1 MDLTIN
7 IIGWIGSALLVIAYW
22 LNSRNKIN
30 AQMFSYQFLNIIGST
45 TLMVN
50 TLYYG
55 AYPSSSVNIIWLVI
69 GFYNMSKILK
79 V

>member
-7 IIGWIGSALLVIAYW
+7 IIGWIGSALLVSAYW

-30 AQMFSYQFLNIIGST
+30 AQMFSYQFLNIVGSI
-45 TLMVN
+45 TLMIN
-50 TLYYG
+50 TLYFG
-55 AYPSSSVNIIWLVI
+55 AYPSSSVNIIWLII